1 MTIQEFEQ
9 KIRAISPKFSIK
21 PNPNRPGLNNIFFDG
36 KNYDLP
42 VVPDDVREEVDPRYT
57 YEFPNGYAPRM
68 WTQGEIEDR
77 LKVFLEQF
85 NSGKLEK
92 DYE

>member
-1 MTIQEFEQ
+1 MTTQEFEQ
-9 KIRAISPKFSIK
+9 KIQAISPKFSIK
-21 PNPNRPGLNNIFFDG
+21 PNLNRPGLNNIFFDG

-42 VVPDDVREEVDPRYT
+42 VVADDVREEVDTGYT

-68 WTQGEIEDR
+68 WTQGEIEEK
-77 LKVFLEQF
+77 LKTFLTQF
-85 NSGKLEK
+85 TNGELKE